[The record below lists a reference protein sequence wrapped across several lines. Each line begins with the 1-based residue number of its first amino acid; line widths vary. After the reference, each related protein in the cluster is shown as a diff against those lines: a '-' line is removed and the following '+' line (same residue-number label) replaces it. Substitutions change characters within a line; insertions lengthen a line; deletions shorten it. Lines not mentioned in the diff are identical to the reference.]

1 MGLKTA
7 LKLIKEKQ
15 PMDNKTIY
23 ALSTV
28 MGKSG
33 VAVVRISGPI
43 AFAVYDE
50 LTSKKSTDIVS
61 RKMELL
67 KLYNQAGEL
76 LDCCLMV
83 GFKAPNSFTGE
94 DTVEINC
101 HGSKAVIRGILAAL
115 GKIADFR
122 MAEPGEFSRRAFYN
136 GKMDLTEADG
146 LADLI
151 DAETALQRKVALEQ
165 MGGNLLSL
173 YDEWR
178 ERLVAVLSYVEAY
191 IDFPDENIPVNT
203 VFKLENDVAELKKEI
218 EKHLIDNKIEE
229 RLRDGFKVVI
239 AGPTNAG
246 KSSLINAIVRR
257 NVAIVSDIAGTTRD
271 VIDAYIDLNGFPV
284 IFTDTAGLRETDDEI
299 EKIGVTLAREKIA
312 AADFKLFMFDASIDT
327 PDIFADYLDSEN
339 NYLVVANKSDKLTPK
354 QRKALENAGCVL
366 ISAKNNENIAV
377 ITDKIS
383 AYFSEMYDKSSSRLI
398 TRQRYKEAL
407 LECVENLA
415 RFNLQKEI
423 ELAAEDIRLACRA
436 IGKITGR
443 VEVDEI
449 LDKIFSSFCIGK

>member
-1 MGLKTA
+1 
-7 LKLIKEKQ
+7 
-15 PMDNKTIY
+15 MDNKTIY

-33 VAVVRISGPI
+33 VAVVRISGVK

-50 LTSKKSTDIVS
+50 LTSKKSADVVS

-67 KLYNQAGEL
+67 KLYNQDGEL

-178 ERLVAVLSYVEAY
+178 KRLVAVLSYVEAY

>member
-1 MGLKTA
+1 
-7 LKLIKEKQ
+7 
-15 PMDNKTIY
+15 MDNKTIY

-33 VAVVRISGPI
+33 IAVVRISGSK
-43 AFAVYDE
+43 AFDVYDAM
-50 LTSKKSTDIVS
+50 TSKKQAELKS
-61 RKMELL
+61 RQMELL
-67 KLYNQAGEL
+67 KLHNKAGEL
-76 LDCCLMV
+76 LDYCLVV
-83 GFKAPNSFTGE
+83 GFKDPNSFTGE

-101 HGSKAVIRGILAAL
+101 HGSKAVIRGILTAL
-115 GKIADFR
+115 SEIDDFR
-122 MAEPGEFSRRAFYN
+122 LAEPGEFSRRAFYN

-151 DAETALQRKVALEQ
+151 DAETSLQRKVALEQ
-165 MGGNLLSL
+165 IGGTLLSL

-178 ERLVAVLSYVEAY
+178 NRLVSLLSYVEAY
-191 IDFPDENIPVNT
+191 IDFPDEDIPANT
-203 VFKLENDVAELKKEI
+203 VFKLENEVKELKKEI
-218 EKHLIDNKIEE
+218 EKHLENNEIEE

-239 AGPTNAG
+239 SGPTNAG
-246 KSSLINAIVRR
+246 KSSLINTIVRR

-271 VIDAYIDLNGFPV
+271 VIDAYVDLNGFPV
-284 IFTDTAGLRETDDEI
+284 IFSDTAGLRETDDEI

-312 AADFKLFMFDASIDT
+312 AADFKLFMFDASVDT
-327 PDIFADYLDSEN
+327 PAIFADYLDSEN
-339 NYLVVANKSDKLTPK
+339 NYLVVANKSDKLTPE

-366 ISAKNNENIAV
+366 ISAKNNENISA

-383 AYFSEMYDKSSSRLI
+383 IYFSEMYDKSSSRLI

-407 LECVENLA
+407 LECVENLE